1 MGMDATAIVFLLAAS
16 VTGCLAVAGC
26 VPRDY
31 GRGSIVCVCNSTR
44 CDFLGPIS
52 PEEHGVAAVY
62 ESNKAGLRF
71 HKSVVRFA
79 DSIGLPSTEAVS
91 LVLTINASKTYQ
103 EIVGF
108 GGAFTDAAGIN
119 IKSLPTRMQDDL
131 LRSYY
136 APEGLSYNVGRIPM
150 ASTDFSTRLYTYL
163 DDPDD
168 FNLTKFSLA
177 QEDYGLKIPFIQ
189 RAVSLAQDE
198 VYLFGSP
205 WSGPAWMK
213 TNGALNGRGRMKGNP
228 GGKYYKTW
236 AKYFVRFLQEY
247 GKHGVRFW
255 GLTVENEPMNGE
267 VPLFPFQCMGYTPEI
282 MRDFVKLDLGPTLR
296 SNGYG
301 AIKLMILDDQ
311 RYEIPRWTETIFQ
324 DANAS
329 SFVSGT
335 AVHWYGDD
343 VTSPWILDNAH
354 SRFPNKFIL
363 ATEACE
369 GYQVFIKEKV
379 SLGNWNRA
387 ETYAFDIIQD
397 LSHWVTGWVDWNLA
411 LNPQGGPNW
420 VKNFVDSPIIVN
432 ATSKEFYKQP
442 MYYSLAHF
450 TKFLPRGSLRIDAVA
465 ESGLDNLVTY
475 AAFKT
480 PQGAKVVIVL
490 NRDNSQHTVVIRDGA
505 KSFAKAITERSIQS
519 FVWW

>member
-311 RYEIPRWTETIFQ
+311 RYEIPRWTET
-324 DANAS
+324 
-329 SFVSGT
+329 
-335 AVHWYGDD
+335 
-343 VTSPWILDNAH
+343 
-354 SRFPNKFIL
+354 
-363 ATEACE
+363 
-369 GYQVFIKEKV
+369 
-379 SLGNWNRA
+379 
-387 ETYAFDIIQD
+387 D